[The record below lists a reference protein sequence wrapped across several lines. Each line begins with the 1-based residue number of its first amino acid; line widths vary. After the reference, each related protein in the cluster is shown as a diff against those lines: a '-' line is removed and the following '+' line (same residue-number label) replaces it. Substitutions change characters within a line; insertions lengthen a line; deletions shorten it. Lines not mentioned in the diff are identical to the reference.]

1 MTRFWLLVF
10 VCLAPKLWAQQP
22 NVRFEWLSNKDGLPS
37 NTVNVAGEDERGF
50 MWFGTRKSL
59 SRYDGYTF
67 QNVNLGQVFGLTA
80 NRAGELYV
88 SSEIAGQLLRVNT
101 TTKRPTRLI
110 PYQEGGAYSTFVD
123 SFGNVWFSDRK
134 GVTQYNPATRKRRFY
149 AMPQTTVVYHK
160 GSFTEDADKNLWIF
174 GLETGLFRYDRRT
187 DRVRCVLGMNCPR
200 PDVNTAA
207 VLLRGGFFDR
217 QGMLWIAAERGGLW
231 RYNPRSG
238 DLKRYDLPDGQS
250 FCICP
255 DTDADGQP
263 VIWVGTEKGIYRFRP
278 DTETFQSFVDVLPV
292 PFIVQ
297 HIYRSARTGIVWF
310 CTTEGLIRYNPH
322 DQAIQTNRLP
332 EASVPGRVQTVNAF
346 LTDRTDPSGQTVWMA
361 VSFGGLLRWNRR
373 DNTTRLFR
381 YPGQAGDALEAAWL
395 VQDKQNQIWVGG
407 NQWDIWKDGKID
419 EHDKN
424 TEGVYRFDPKAERFL
439 DTPFSVHH
447 TFFSV
452 PFYSLGLFD
461 RRGRFWLVNHY
472 ESVHVLDPATGREL
486 SLWDKPSHDALMAN
500 GNWVMKLFE
509 DRQGR
514 IWLGTNQGLYY
525 FDEARRQFV
534 VAQRDF
540 KTSNSV
546 LDITQ
551 DKAGNLWVAGWH
563 LLAKLSPQGTILR
576 QWFEKEGLYDFECRR
591 IAVDA
596 QNRVWVG
603 TYDGLH
609 VLDEAKNTIR
619 RLTTNDGLLANSTM
633 AGLQMS
639 TDNDLLVGQIGGWNT
654 LNTQTASRETVPN
667 NPQITNI
674 RVNNRE
680 SALNWKQTVTL
691 NHRQNAIGFDFSAM
705 NFLNPAYNYYAYK
718 LEGFDDNWIEAGH
731 THQASYT
738 NLPPGTYTF
747 RVKVANEL
755 SRHRQSSLAL
765 PFAIAP
771 AFYQT
776 WWFKVLVALLAISL
790 LAYIYQSRLS
800 YQTVK
805 AKLELEEA
813 TLQQQEAKFNEE
825 VAAYRLK
832 LSETEMAALRS
843 QMNPHFIFNC
853 LNSIQFFTAQN
864 DSEKA
869 SDYLTKFSRLIR
881 LVLENSKSETVTL
894 ANELDTLR
902 LYIEMEEMRFPQKL
916 NFYIQVDDSVDVDAI
931 QMPPL
936 LLQPFVE
943 NAIWHGLM
951 HKEEGGTVVVRV
963 AQDAD
968 NLLRIEITDDGI
980 GRRRAAEF
988 KSRSATKHKSFGM
1001 KLTADRIELINHLY
1015 QINTRV
1021 NIVDLIDTEG
1031 RASGTSVLIEIPV

>member
-10 VCLAPKLWAQQP
+10 VCLTPALWAQQP
-22 NVRFEWLSNKDGLPS
+22 NLRFEWLSNKEGLPS

-67 QNVNLGQVFGLTA
+67 RNINIGQVYGLA
-80 NRAGELYV
+80 SNRAGALYV
-88 SSEIAGQLLRVNT
+88 SSEMAGQLLRVNT
-101 TTKRPTRLI
+101 TTKHVTRLV
-110 PYQEGGAYSTFVD
+110 PYKEGGAFSTFVD
-123 SFGNVWFSDRK
+123 SFGNVWFSDRN
-134 GVTQYNPATRKRRFY
+134 GVTQYNPATRKRRVY
-149 AMPQTTVVYHK
+149 SMRQTTFLYHK
-160 GSFTEDADKNLWIF
+160 GSFAEDADKNLWIV
-174 GLETGLFRYDRRT
+174 GMETGLFCYNRQADSL
-187 DRVRCVLGMNCPR
+187 RCVFGPDCPR
-200 PDVNTAA
+200 PNMGTGLTMRA
-207 VLLRGGFFDR
+207 GFFDQ
-217 QGMLWIAAERGGLW
+217 QGMLWIAAERAGLM
-231 RYNPRSG
+231 RYNPRTG
-238 DLKRYDLPDGQS
+238 ELKRFELPNGQI
-250 FCICP
+250 FCLCP
-255 DTDADGQP
+255 DTDAAGKP
-263 VIWVGTEKGIYRFRP
+263 IIWIGTEKGLYRFMP

-297 HIYRSARTGIVWF
+297 HIYHSAKTGIVWF

-322 DQAIQTNRLP
+322 NQAIQTNRLP
-332 EASVPGRVQTVNAF
+332 NVPVPGRVQTVNAF
-346 LTDRTDPSGQTVWMA
+346 LTDRTNPSGQTVWMA
-361 VSFGGLLRWNRR
+361 VSYGGLLRWNRR

-381 YPGQAGDALEAAWL
+381 YPGRAGGALEAAWL
-395 VQDKQNQIWVGG
+395 VQDKQNKIWVGG
-407 NQWDIWKDGKID
+407 NQWDIWNDGKID
-419 EHDKN
+419 DLDKN

-452 PFYSLGLFD
+452 PFFSLGLMD

-472 ESVHVLDPATGREL
+472 EGVHVLDPATKREL

-534 VAQRDF
+534 VSHRHFSTGD
-540 KTSNSV
+540 SV

-551 DKAGNLWVAGWH
+551 DKAGNLWVVGWH
-563 LLAKLSPQGTILR
+563 LLAKLSPQGNVIR
-576 QWFEKEGLYDFECRR
+576 QWSEKDGLYDGECRR

-596 QNRVWVG
+596 QNRVWIG

-609 VLDEAKNTIR
+609 VLDEAQNTIR
-619 RLTTNDGLLANSTM
+619 RLTINDGLLSNSTM
-633 AGLQMS
+633 AGLQIS
-639 TDNDLLVGQIGGWNT
+639 VNNDLLVGQAGGWNT
-654 LNTQTASRETVPN
+654 LNTQTASHETVPN
-667 NPQITNI
+667 NPQITDI
-674 RVNNRE
+674 RINNQE
-680 SALNWKQTVTL
+680 FEQNGQQPFTL
-691 NHRQNAIGFDFSAM
+691 THDQNAIGFDFSAM
-705 NFLNPAYNYYAYK
+705 NFLNPAYTYYTYK
-718 LEGFDDNWIEAGH
+718 LDGFDDKWVDAGH
-731 THQASYT
+731 NHQASYT
-738 NLPPGTYTF
+738 NLPPGAYTF
-747 RVKVANEL
+747 RVQVDNEL
-755 SRHRQSSLAL
+755 SRHQISQLAV
-765 PFAIAP
+765 PFTIAP

-776 WWFKVLVALLAISL
+776 GWFKVLVALLVMGL
-790 LAYIYQSRLS
+790 LTYIYRSRLS

-805 AKLELEEA
+805 AKLELEEVA
-813 TLQQQEAKFNEE
+813 LQRQEAKYNEE
-825 VAAYRLK
+825 VAAYQLK

-881 LVLENSKSETVTL
+881 LVLENSRSEKVTL

-902 LYIEMEEMRFPQKL
+902 LYIEMEAMRFPQKL
-916 NFYIQVDDSVDVDAI
+916 HYRIRVDDWVDVDSI

-951 HKEEGGTVVVRV
+951 HKEEGGTVTV
-963 AQDAD
+963 QIQQNPE
-968 NLLRIEITDDGI
+968 NLLHIEITDDGI
-980 GRRRAAEF
+980 GRQRAAEF
-988 KSRSATKHKSFGM
+988 KSKSATKHKSFGM
-1001 KLTADRIELINHLY
+1001 KLTADRIELINQLY
-1015 QINTRV
+1015 QIRTQV
-1021 NIVDLIDTEG
+1021 NVVDLVDAEG
-1031 RASGTSVLIEIPV
+1031 RATGTSVLIEIPV